1 MYCISLKEGI
11 VCRETESGFV
21 VGIKIIARVDR
32 AAVDIR
38 KGNTGFDLHLT
49 AFDGIQCFVPL
60 WGRKAV
66 HGFNRIGTVQDDGL
80 EIIGG

>member
-1 MYCISLKEGI
+1 M
-11 VCRETESGFV
+11 CRETEGGFV
-21 VGIKIIARVDR
+21 VVIKIIARIDR

-49 AFDGIQCFVPL
+49 AFDGVQCCVPF

-66 HGFNRIGTVQDDGL
+66 HGFNRTGTVQTGTVQDDGL
-80 EIIGG
+80 DIISG